1 MMMTM
6 VRMMLKMTMIMHLP
20 MMMLASLPVVFI
32 LILLHLASNR
42 SFSVRKILQT
52 IIVWPPKYLDIV
64 IVSHLTPSCPLRGIS
79 TQELLLYVRPNT
91 IKDYFLRFLHIIY
104 HCMAAQ
110 NLFFTTV
117 FLSEQ
122 SGGNFKSSISFP

>member
-6 VRMMLKMTMIMHLP
+6 MRMMLKMTMIMHLP

-91 IKDYFLRFLHIIY
+91 IKDYFFAIPPHYLPLYGRSKS
-104 HCMAAQ
+104 
-110 NLFFTTV
+110 FFPFCVLVRTIRRK
-117 FLSEQ
+117 L
-122 SGGNFKSSISFP
+122 